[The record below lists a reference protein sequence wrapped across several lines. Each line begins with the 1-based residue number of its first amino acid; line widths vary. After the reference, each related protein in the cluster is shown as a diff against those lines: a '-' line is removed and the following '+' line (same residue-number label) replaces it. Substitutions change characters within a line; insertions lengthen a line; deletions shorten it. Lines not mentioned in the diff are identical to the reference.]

1 LHCSG
6 HVEALSEDPKETSQ
20 GKLFAVDWRDGVSL
34 VLDLDRRVANF
45 GFLPN
50 AIILSRT
57 CPWDQRSS
65 LPVHDI
71 VPRIGDTATVFIS
84 DCPDVR

>member
-1 LHCSG
+1 
-6 HVEALSEDPKETSQ
+6 
-20 GKLFAVDWRDGVSL
+20 
-34 VLDLDRRVANF
+34 VANF

-71 VPRIGDTATVFIS
+71 VPRIGDTARSSSQIAPTCGREIKRHLWVA
-84 DCPDVR
+84 V